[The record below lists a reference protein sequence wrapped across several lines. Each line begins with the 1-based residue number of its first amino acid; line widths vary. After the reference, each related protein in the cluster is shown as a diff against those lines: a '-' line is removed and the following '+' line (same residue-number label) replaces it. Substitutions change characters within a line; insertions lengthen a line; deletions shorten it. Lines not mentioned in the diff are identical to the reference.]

1 MYGYHLRRTK
11 VKISAADIPG
21 LLTKISNQGLSLFD
35 VKFTDEIDAEVS
47 VMVKDL
53 PKLFNE
59 IKLSGGTCVTI
70 KPALSKSILQVLSK
84 RIILSLGL
92 LMMIMLTVL
101 LPNRILFVKVLG
113 NSSVPEKLILT
124 KAEEGGITIGSFRK
138 VIRNEEI
145 KNYLLSTIP
154 QLQWVGVNTKGC
166 VAEISVREKADKMQ
180 EQDTVGIVSNIIAN
194 QDGIIISKTILRG
207 TGVCE
212 VGQAVF
218 AGQLLV
224 SGYTDCGAVLKA
236 TNADAEILAKTKR
249 ELCVVTPSVYKTRN
263 SLVSHQR
270 RFSILIGKKLIKL
283 YKDSGICDGS
293 CAKIYKRDYMQLP
306 GGFSIPVCLVTEY
319 ISCFQTEPFCQKNFD
334 WLEEFSDSYLKSQM
348 SAGQIIDADKS
359 LSSSEV
365 LTYLYGQYECTEMIG
380 QRIFEEKIDTY
391 GVSN

>member
-47 VMVKDL
+47 VMVRDL

-59 IKLSGGTCVTI
+59 IKLSGGTCETI

-84 RIILSLGL
+84 RIVLSLGL

-101 LPNRILFVKVLG
+101 LPNRILFVKVTG
-113 NSSVPEKLILT
+113 NSTVPEKLILT
-124 KAEEGGITIGSFRK
+124 KAEEGGITIGSIRK

-145 KNYLLSTIP
+145 KNYLLSNIP

-166 VAEISVREKADKMQ
+166 VAEISVREKTDKMQ
-180 EQDTVGIVSNIIAN
+180 EQDTVGTVSNIIAN
-194 QDGIIISKTILRG
+194 QDGIIISKTILQG

-212 VGQAVF
+212 VGQAVLE
-218 AGQLLV
+218 GQLLV
-224 SGYTDCGAVLKA
+224 SGYTDCGNVLKA
-236 TNADAEILAKTKR
+236 TNAEAEILAKTKR
-249 ELCVVTPSVYKTRN
+249 ELCVVAPSVYKTRN
-263 SLVSHQR
+263 SLVSHQK
-270 RFSILIGKKLIKL
+270 RFSLLIGKKLIKL
-283 YKDSGICDGS
+283 YKDSGICSGS
-293 CAKIYKRDYMQLP
+293 CAKIYKRDCMQLP
-306 GGFSIPVCLVTEY
+306 GGFSVPVCLITEY
-319 ISCFQTEPFCQKNFD
+319 ISCYQTKPFGQKDFG
-334 WLEEFSDSYLKSQM
+334 WIEEFSDSYLKSQM
-348 SAGQIIDADKS
+348 AAGQIIEVSKT
-359 LSSSEV
+359 LSSSEA
-365 LTYLYGQYECTEMIG
+365 LIYLYGQYECIEMIG

>member
-1 MYGYHLRRTK
+1 MHGYHFRRTK

-21 LLTKISNQGLSLFD
+21 LLTKICNQGISLFD
-35 VKFTDEIDAEVS
+35 VKFTDELDAEAS
-47 VMVKDL
+47 VMIKDIPRL
-53 PKLFNE
+53 INE
-59 IKLSGGTCVTI
+59 IKRSGGICAII
-70 KPALSKSILQVLSK
+70 KPALSKSALQVLSK

-92 LMMIMLTVL
+92 LLIILLTVL
-101 LPNRILFVKVLG
+101 LPNRILFVKVIG
-113 NSSVPEKLILT
+113 NYAVPERLILT
-124 KAEEGGITIGSFRK
+124 KAEECGITIGSFREK
-138 VIRNEEI
+138 IRNEDI
-145 KNYLLSTIP
+145 KNTLLSSIP

-166 VAEISVREKADKMQ
+166 VAEITVREKTGKIQ
-180 EQDTVGIVSNIIAN
+180 EQKIDGIVSNIIAN
-194 QDGIIISKTILRG
+194 QDGIIIAKTILQG

-212 VGQAVF
+212 VGQAVLE
-218 AGQLLV
+218 GQLLV
-224 SGYTDCGAVLKA
+224 SGYTDCGNVLKA
-236 TNADAEILAKTKR
+236 TNAEAEILAKTKR
-249 ELCVVTPSVYKTRN
+249 ELCVVTPSVYKSRKT
-263 SLVSHQR
+263 SVSHQR

-319 ISCFQTEPFCQKNFD
+319 ISCYQTEPFCQKNFD
-334 WLEEFSDSYLKSQM
+334 WLEEFSDSYLKSKM

-359 LSSSEV
+359 LSSSEA